1 MCEIEGLSCSSIN
14 AEAGQQEEVVNW
26 KQRLYLTRGWRKV
39 LYLLLFCL
47 LVPGGTIIL
56 LGWLFVQSAHF
67 KDELAVYPKASF
79 AKFISVN
86 VRRLKLALT
95 DVQLRNN
102 LLGATSKCRQF
113 AFCWRRILGL
123 GVGYSGQTE

>member
-1 MCEIEGLSCSSIN
+1 MLFK
-14 AEAGQQEEVVNW
+14 AEAGQQEEMVNW

-56 LGWLFVQSAHF
+56 LGWLFLQSAHF
-67 KDELAVYPKASF
+67 DERTAYPKARF
-79 AKFISVN
+79 AEFMSVN
-86 VRRLKLALT
+86 VKRLKPALT
-95 DVQLRNN
+95 DVQLSNN

-113 AFCWRRILGL
+113 AFGWRRILGQS
-123 GVGYSGQTE
+123 VGYSSQTE